1 MDPTTIMSTVAIAVS
16 VAGAIITAINHK
28 RIRSRCFGQE
38 QVLSIDIED
47 TTPNN
52 LRIKIPKPPAPVLP
66 ESPEDCNIKAPQGAS
81 N

>member
-16 VAGAIITAINHK
+16 VAGTIIAAINHK

-52 LRIKIPKPPAPVLP
+52 LRIKIPKPLAPVLP
-66 ESPEDCNIKAPQGAS
+66 ESPKEDNIKASQGAS

>member
-16 VAGAIITAINHK
+16 VAGTIIAAINHK

-38 QVLSIDIED
+38 QIISFDIED
-47 TTPNN
+47 TTPTN
-52 LRIKIPKPPAPVLP
+52 LRIKIPKPPAPALP
-66 ESPEDCNIKAPQGAS
+66 ESPEDCNIKAAQGAS

>member
-38 QVLSIDIED
+38 QVLSIDIEN

-52 LRIKIPKPPAPVLP
+52 LRIKIPKPPALP
-66 ESPEDCNIKAPQGAS
+66 ESPEDCNIKASQGAS

>member
-1 MDPTTIMSTVAIAVS
+1 MEPTTIMSTVAIAVS

-52 LRIKIPKPPAPVLP
+52 LRIKIPKPPATDLPV
-66 ESPEDCNIKAPQGAS
+66 SPKDDNIKAPQGAEK
-81 N
+81 